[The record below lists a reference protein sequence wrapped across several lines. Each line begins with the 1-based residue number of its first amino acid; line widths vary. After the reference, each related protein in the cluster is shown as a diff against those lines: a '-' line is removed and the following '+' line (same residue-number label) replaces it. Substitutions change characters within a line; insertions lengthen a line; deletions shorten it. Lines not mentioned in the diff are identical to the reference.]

1 MSQRL
6 SPGIYSENVGNLGII
21 LAFGRSNSLALN
33 ILLKAFISD
42 RMLGKLTV
50 RFSWIVLLNFIVI
63 TAAAVEGDTVQIDR
77 STPPHE
83 T

>member
-6 SPGIYSENVGNLGII
+6 SPSIYSENVGNLGIM

-33 ILLKAFISD
+33 IPLKAFISD

-50 RFSWIVLLNFIVI
+50 WFSWIVLLNFIVI